1 MRKAVLN
8 VALSSLL
15 LLSPTFANSLIDLLK
30 DSQDPKVDS
39 LTEYQDDN
47 VLYFKDSYGFTL
59 YDYTKPKQNEAL
71 EKWLDA
77 QNITTG
83 VTPEVIQRAQIW
95 LYLLNYPIDNL
106 DGQMSEAFKANI
118 IDYQKKNNLPIIADI
133 APEWFIDLE
142 QRAISTLLDEVNR
155 ENPNLSDIELQAA
168 LVKKLREK
176 LPTNVNVADLI
187 TLNTLLPA
195 TNNKVIFKITPQKAG
210 ENPYELML
218 DLSYLNKTTTTDDVA
233 TISTTTIDN
242 PLIVLFDLSEEKIQK
257 LVNSPRSPKTL
268 TLQTWLKVAGFFP
281 EPLVIDGQ
289 NGNDTRNAIKNFQRS
304 IHYTPVDGVPNVKW
318 EVPLEKIVR
327 KAVQKQLQLLDLY
340 DGEIDGLNGTATRN
354 AIKAYEKSIQL
365 PETGTL
371 SPNLLFHLFNSHFL
385 PKELA
390 VRTITETVIPDQDI
404 PQETQKKSLN
414 HVNDTAEILT
424 ADRTASTSNG
434 VDTITVAEA
443 LETESELENNEFL
456 LITPIVQ
463 KTLENITLPSDSTL
477 DELEHSDRSEK
488 SSERIILPADID
500 DGSDDSDTV
509 SEEDEAA
516 LDEADIDETNIEVT
530 DDDIEFVAETLQVNP
545 QEAKEK
551 LEQLQK
557 IIDLKEPRRLFDLS
571 RSQVDDLLI
580 TAKNS
585 ELFFTQ
591 IALYLLGI
599 YEGPLDGINGPATRD
614 AIRTLEKELGQPE
627 TGQILPRWQ
636 TPLRQLMYRFVQYR
650 LKEDGLYDGTIDGI
664 SGPGTRNA
672 IIAYEKANDTEEV
685 GRLTAALLLTL
696 FNEGLN
702 NATTDAE
709 IPTDSPDD
717 VTDDGTSPVSEEE
730 DQTLKADSKKEEEPL
745 RTNVQKFDLSHPK
758 SKEDTALLQLKLA
771 YLGFLTGD
779 VDGLTG
785 PATTRAITAFQK
797 AFNLPQTGKLD
808 KKTEAQLEV
817 ENINK
822 FQRYLQRTGYMKDNP
837 TGTLGPKTRR
847 AIGILKNRYGYKV
860 NNNLDLPTYL
870 ILIDEEQNSRF
881 AKDYY
886 EKEIKARE
894 QEQEIRDTQAYLIGF
909 GVLNSKVDG
918 KMGPS
923 TEKAIATYR
932 SQQGLKKGNQID
944 NALIESFKKNAPKQA
959 QAYLQQLG
967 YPVKPDGIFG
977 ANSKKQLNAF
987 LKSQRKT
994 SSDLVTASILME
1006 LKQAVD
1012 KRLSSNKGALTSNA
1026 TTTRKSGTPPRLQ
1039 KGLQQEGIL
1048 TAAPTR
1054 TVNGPLQVIKNGN
1067 NIVGCKVKNITM
1079 AADWCTGKRNGANC
1093 RVLYKNGRVL
1103 SMNCK

>member
-30 DSQDPKVDS
+30 DSQDPKVGS

-47 VLYFKDSYGFTL
+47 VLYFKDIYGFTL

-71 EKWLDA
+71 KKWLET
-77 QNITTG
+77 QNIATG
-83 VTPEVIQRAQIW
+83 VTPEVIQRAQVW
-95 LYLLNYPIDNL
+95 LYLLDYPIDNL
-106 DGQMSEAFKANI
+106 DGKMSEAFKAHI
-118 IDYQKKNNLPIIADI
+118 VDYQKKNNLPIIADI
-133 APEWFIDLE
+133 VPEWFIDLE
-142 QRAISTLLDEVNR
+142 QRAINTLLDEVNK

-176 LPTNVNVADLI
+176 LPANVNVADLI
-187 TLNTLLPA
+187 TLDTLLPA
-195 TNNKVIFKITPQKAG
+195 TNNKVIFKITPQKTE

-218 DLSYLNKTTTTDDVA
+218 DLSYLNKTPTTNRTETVSA
-233 TISTTTIDN
+233 TEISN
-242 PLIVLFDLSEEKIQK
+242 PLISLFDLSENEIQK
-257 LVNSPRSPKTL
+257 LISSARSAKTL

-289 NGNDTRNAIKNFQRS
+289 AGGNTRSAIIHFQKS
-304 IHYTPVDGVPNVKW
+304 INYTPADGVPNVKW
-318 EVPLEKIVR
+318 EVPLETIVR
-327 KAVQKQLQLLDLY
+327 KEAQKQLQLLGLY
-340 DGEIDGLNGTATRN
+340 EGDIDGRNGTATRN
-354 AIKAYEKSIQL
+354 AIKAYEKSIQI

-371 SPNLLFHLFNSHFL
+371 SPNLLFHLFNSQFL
-385 PKELA
+385 PKEIA
-390 VRTITETVIPDQDI
+390 VKTITQTM
-404 PQETQKKSLN
+404 KAAA
-414 HVNDTAEILT
+414 DTAENSTEPVATT
-424 ADRTASTSNG
+424 ATATTIAESTAPEVSEPKESKAEENK
-434 VDTITVAEA
+434 TEANNTEITVAEVI
-443 LETESELENNEFL
+443 ETESALDNSNELL
-456 LITPIVQ
+456 LFTPIVQ
-463 KTLENITLPSDSTL
+463 KTIENVAGTPQTTVETQEPS
-477 DELEHSDRSEK
+477 K
-488 SSERIILPADID
+488 RIILPP
-500 DGSDDSDTV
+500 DSDEDEETV

-516 LDEADIDETNIEVT
+516 LDEADIDDV
-530 DDDIEFVAETLQVNP
+530 EFVAETLQVDP
-545 QEAKEK
+545 QEAKDK
-551 LEQLQK
+551 LKQLQK
-557 IIDLKEPRRLFDLS
+557 IIDLEAPIQLFDLN
-571 RSQVDDLLI
+571 RTQVDDLLI
-580 TAKNS
+580 KAKSS
-585 ELFFTQ
+585 EIFFTQ
-591 IALYLLGI
+591 ISLYLLGI
-599 YEGPLDGINGPATRD
+599 YDGPLDGANGPATRD

-636 TPLRQLMYRFVQYR
+636 TPLRQLMYRFVQYK
-650 LKEDGLYDGTIDGI
+650 LKEDGLYDGAIDGI
-664 SGPGTRNA
+664 TGTGTRNA

-685 GRLTAALLLTL
+685 GRLTSALLLTL

-702 NATTDAE
+702 NAVTDAK
-709 IPTDSPDD
+709 IPTDSPED
-717 VTDDGTSPVSEEE
+717 VTDDGTSPVSAEE
-730 DQTLKADSKKEEEPL
+730 DQTLKTDSKKEEELL

-808 KKTEAQLEV
+808 KKTEAKLEE

-822 FQRYLQRTGYMKDNP
+822 FQRYLQRTDYMKDNP

-860 NNNLDLPTYL
+860 DNNLDLPAYL

-894 QEQEIRDTQAYLIGF
+894 QEQELKDTQAYLVGF

-932 SQQGLKKGNQID
+932 SQQGLKKGSQID
-944 NALIESFKKNAPKQA
+944 SALIESFKKNAPKQA

-967 YPVKPDGIFG
+967 YPIKPDGIFG

-987 LKSQRKT
+987 LTSQRKAK
-994 SSDLVTASILME
+994 SDIVTATILMD
-1006 LKQAVD
+1006 LKQAVE
-1012 KRLSSNKGALTSNA
+1012 KRLSSKSSSSTASSSTS
-1026 TTTRKSGTPPRLQ
+1026 TPRKTGTAPRLQ
-1039 KGLQQEGIL
+1039 KGLQKEGIL

-1079 AADWCTGKRNGANC
+1079 AADWCTGKRNGSSC

>member
-15 LLSPTFANSLIDLLK
+15 LLSPTFGNSLIDLLK
-30 DSQDPKVDS
+30 ESQDPNVEV
-39 LTEYQDDN
+39 LTEYQDNN
-47 VLYFKDSYGFTL
+47 VLYFKDIYGFTL
-59 YDYTKPKQNEAL
+59 YDYTKPKQDEAI
-71 EKWLDA
+71 KAWLA
-77 QNITTG
+77 AHQIASG

-95 LYLLNYPIDNL
+95 LYLLDYPIDNL
-106 DGQMSEAFKANI
+106 DGKMSEAFKAHI
-118 IDYQKKNNLPIIADI
+118 VDYQKKNNLPIIADI
-133 APEWFIDLE
+133 TPEWFIDLE
-142 QRAISTLLDEVNR
+142 QRAISTLLDEVNK

-168 LVKKLREK
+168 LIKKLRDK
-176 LPTNVNVADLI
+176 LPANINVAELI
-187 TLNTLLPA
+187 TIDTLLPA
-195 TNNKVIFKITPQKAG
+195 TNNKVIFKITPQKTG

-218 DLSYLNKTTTTDDVA
+218 DLSYLNQDSVTPTQASVTVTETT
-233 TISTTTIDN
+233 N
-242 PLIVLFDLSEEKIQK
+242 PLISLFDLSENEIQK
-257 LVNSPRSPKTL
+257 LINSARSSKTL

-281 EPLVIDGQ
+281 DPLVIDGQ
-289 NGNDTRNAIKNFQRS
+289 AGGNTRSAIIHFQKS
-304 IHYTPVDGVPNVKW
+304 INYTPADGIPNVKW
-318 EVPLEKIVR
+318 EVPLETIVR
-327 KAVQKQLQLLDLY
+327 KEAQEQLQLLGFY
-340 DGEIDGLNGTATRN
+340 EGGIDGRNGTATRN
-354 AIKAYEKSIQL
+354 AIKAYEKSIQI

-371 SPNLLFHLFNSHFL
+371 SPNLLFHLFNSQFL
-385 PKELA
+385 PKEIA
-390 VRTITETVIPDQDI
+390 VKTV
-404 PQETQKKSLN
+404 TQT
-414 HVNDTAEILT
+414 VEVPTDTAENRTEPVAT
-424 ADRTASTSNG
+424 ATTTLASTAPKVSESKGSKTETNG
-434 VDTITVAEA
+434 AEA
-443 LETESELENNEFL
+443 SIAEVSVADVIETESTLDSNNEL
-456 LITPIVQ
+456 LLFTPIVQ
-463 KTLENITLPSDSTL
+463 KTLENVVSTPQ
-477 DELEHSDRSEK
+477 ET
-488 SSERIILPADID
+488 SSTQAVTERIILPAD
-500 DGSDDSDTV
+500 SDEDEDTV

-516 LDEADIDETNIEVT
+516 LDEAEIDDV
-530 DDDIEFVAETLQVNP
+530 EFVAETLQVAP
-545 QEAKEK
+545 EEAKNK
-551 LEQLQK
+551 LDKLQK
-557 IIDLKEPRRLFDLS
+557 IIDLEAPTHLFDLS
-571 RSQVDDLLI
+571 RSEVDGLLI
-580 TAKNS
+580 KAKSS
-585 ELFFTQ
+585 EIFFTQ
-591 IALYLLGI
+591 VALYLLGI
-599 YEGPLDGINGPATRD
+599 YEGPLDGANGPATRD

-636 TPLRQLMYRFVQYR
+636 TPLRQLMYRFVQYK
-650 LKEDGLYDGTIDGI
+650 LKADGLYDGAIDGI
-664 SGPGTRNA
+664 TGPGTRNA

-685 GRLTAALLLTL
+685 GRLTSALLLTL
-696 FNEGLN
+696 FNDGLN
-702 NATTDAE
+702 NNTSDEE
-709 IPTDSPDD
+709 IPTDSPKD
-717 VTDDGTSPVSEEE
+717 VTDDGTAPVSAEE

-758 SKEDTALLQLKLA
+758 SKEETALLQLKLA

-808 KKTEAQLEV
+808 KKTEAKLEE

-822 FQRYLQRTGYMKDNP
+822 FQRYLQRTDYMKDNP

-860 NNNLDLPTYL
+860 DNNLDLPAYL

-894 QEQEIRDTQAYLIGF
+894 QEQEIKDTQAYLVGF

-923 TEKAIATYR
+923 TENAIATYR
-932 SQQGLKKGNQID
+932 SQQGLKKGKQID
-944 NALIESFKKNAPKQA
+944 AALLESFKKNAPKQA

-967 YPVKPDGIFG
+967 YPIKPDGIFG

-987 LKSQRKT
+987 LTSQRKAK
-994 SSDLVTASILME
+994 SDIVTATILMD
-1006 LKQAVD
+1006 LKQAVE
-1012 KRLSSNKGALTSNA
+1012 KRLSSKSSTATSSSSS
-1026 TTTRKSGTPPRLQ
+1026 TSRKTGTAPRLQ

-1079 AADWCTGKRNGANC
+1079 AADWCTGKRNGSSC